1 MLPNINYSWYQSSIV
16 DTKLKC
22 PSVQLAKFPAHE
34 TINLNRV
41 NLGFTGTTKELF
53 QLTQPIGTLLMKFK
67 PFSSTLYFTFPKF
80 VPRNQLQIGHKI
92 DDTDCRKERNSI
104 INILQFIYDSQTK
117 IYNWTVNFVNAGVWL
132 SNSFLSYLPPILK
145 KKVTISYSL
154 LKL

>member
-22 PSVQLAKFPAHE
+22 PSVQLA
-34 TINLNRV
+34 NRV

-67 PFSSTLYFTFPKF
+67 PFSSTLYFTFSKF

-104 INILQFIYDSQTK
+104 INILQFICDSQTK

-145 KKVTISYSL
+145 KKLQYRIL
-154 LKL
+154 C